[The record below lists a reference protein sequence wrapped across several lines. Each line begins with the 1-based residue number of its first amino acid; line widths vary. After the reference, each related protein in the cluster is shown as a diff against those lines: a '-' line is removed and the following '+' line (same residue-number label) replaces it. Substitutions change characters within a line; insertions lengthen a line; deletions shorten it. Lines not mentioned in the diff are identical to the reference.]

1 MSNMDF
7 SLDQE
12 QEMFRG
18 YVSKYLNDFGQTK
31 IAREFIKGDKEALQS
46 VFSGLAELGCM
57 SINISEKYGG
67 LGLEALGMVPVFEEI
82 GKVILPGAYLE
93 TMALAVP
100 LLEKYGSEAQKE
112 KYLTEIVTGSRSITL
127 AWLEPKKDYNPNEI
141 ACSARID
148 GDVLILDGIKTLVPD
163 GDRADTILLV
173 VRTEEGKGG
182 DGLSL
187 VLLDR
192 TSETVIKLQ
201 QCIDETRHLT
211 ELTFNNVKIPRDQ
224 LLGPIHQGWPILQE
238 GLLYLNAA
246 LSSMMVGG
254 MERVVE
260 MATEYA
266 NMRKQFGQPI
276 GRFQAIKHQIAN
288 MKMDLEAA
296 RSLSHY
302 ANWALENDY
311 EDRKSAIY
319 SARSFSTEAFIRTA
333 SQNIQIHGGIGF
345 TEEIDCHLYLKR
357 ARFLENYLGSTQHN
371 TEQVALALGW

>member
-1 MSNMDF
+1 MDF
-7 SLDQE
+7 SLNQE

-18 YVSKYLNDFGQTK
+18 FVRKYLNDVGQTK
-31 IAREFIKGDKEALQS
+31 VAREFIKGDTKALQS

-57 SINISEKYGG
+57 GITISEEYGG
-67 LGLEALGMVPVFEEI
+67 LGLEALDLVPVFEEI

-100 LLEKYGSEAQKE
+100 LLEKYGSEGQKE
-112 KYLTEIVTGSRSITL
+112 KYLTDIASGSRSITL
-127 AWLEPKKDYNPNEI
+127 AWLEPKKDYNPDEI
-141 ACSARID
+141 ECWARLD
-148 GDVLILDGIKTLVPD
+148 GDDLIIDGIKTLVPD
-163 GDRADTILLV
+163 GDLADTILLL
-173 VRTEEGKGG
+173 VRTDEGKEG

-192 TSETVIKLQ
+192 TNETVIKVQ

-211 ELTFNNVKIPRDQ
+211 ELTFTNVRISKEQ
-224 LLGPIHQGWPILQE
+224 LLGSINQGWPILQE

-254 MERVVE
+254 MERVVD
-260 MATEYA
+260 MATDYA
-266 NMRKQFGQPI
+266 TIRKQFGQPI
-276 GRFQAIKHQIAN
+276 GRFQAIKHRIAD

-311 EDRKSAIY
+311 EDREGAIH
-319 SARSFSTEAFIRTA
+319 SARSFSTEAFIRIA

-357 ARFLENYLGSTQHN
+357 ARFFENYLGSTQHN
-371 TEQVALALGW
+371 NEQVALALGW